1 MRPIDVAL
9 DATPLIGAGTGVAT
23 FTRGALKALAARSD
37 VRVSA
42 YAMSVRGR
50 DQLAA
55 VVPPNVTT
63 ARRPMPA
70 GLLTR
75 SWSSTDRPRG
85 EWWTGRVDVVHGTN
99 FVVPPM
105 GRAAEVV
112 TVYDLTSVR
121 FPELCAPASLRYP
134 ELIRRAVRRG
144 AWVHTLATAIAD
156 EIIELLEVP
165 PDRVRVVPSGLDPVA
180 GDERGDPG
188 VGRALAGA
196 DRYVLALGTIEPRKG
211 LPTLVRAFDRLAGD
225 RPGLHL
231 VVVGPDG
238 WGTQAFGAAVGM
250 ARHPARIRR
259 LGWVDAVARRD
270 LLAGARVLAVPSIYE
285 GFGYP
290 PLEAMAAATPVVA
303 TAVGSLPEVLGDAAR
318 LVPGGDVD
326 AFTDAMAEVLDNDGV
341 AAELARRG
349 PAHAATFRWDACAE
363 GLVELY
369 RDACAAQ
376 G

>member
-23 FTRGALKALAARSD
+23 FTRGALKALAANTD
-37 VRVSA
+37 VRVSG

-55 VVPPNVTT
+55 VVPPNVATR
-63 ARRPMPA
+63 RRPMPA
-70 GLLTR
+70 GVLTKL
-75 SWSSTDRPRG
+75 WSSSDRPRG

-105 GRAAEVV
+105 GTAAEVV
-112 TVYDLTSVR
+112 TVYDLTSIR
-121 FPELCAPASLRYP
+121 FPALCAPASLRYP

-144 AWVHTLATAIAD
+144 AWVHTLATAIAEEAID
-156 EIIELLEVP
+156 LLDAP
-165 PDRVRVVPSGLDPVA
+165 PDRVRVVPSGLDTVA
-180 GDERGDPG
+180 VGERGDPG
-188 VGRALAGA
+188 VGRAMAGA
-196 DRYVLALGTIEPRKG
+196 DQYVLALGTIEPRKG
-211 LPTLVRAFDRLAGD
+211 LPTLVRAFDRLAGT

-238 WGTQAFGAAVGM
+238 WGAQAFGAAVGM
-250 ARHPARIRR
+250 ARHPERIRR
-259 LGWVDAVARRD
+259 LGWVDATARRD
-270 LLAGARVLAVPSIYE
+270 LLAGARLLAVPSIYE

-290 PLEAMAAATPVVA
+290 PLEAMAVGTPVVA
-303 TAVGSLPEVLGDAAR
+303 TSVGSLPEVLGGAAR
-318 LVPGGDVD
+318 LVPGGDID
-326 AFTDAMAEVLDNDGV
+326 AFTDAMADVIDDDDV
-341 AAELARRG
+341 AAELAERG
-349 PAHAATFRWDACAE
+349 PLHAATFRWDACAD

-369 RDACAAQ
+369 RDALAAQ

>member
-1 MRPIDVAL
+1 VRPIDVAV

-23 FTRGALKALAARSD
+23 FTRGALQALATRSD
-37 VRVSA
+37 VRVTG

-50 DQLAA
+50 GQLAA
-55 VVPPNVTT
+55 VVPSGVTT
-63 ARRPMPA
+63 RSRSMPA
-70 GLLTR
+70 GLLTKL
-75 SWSSTDRPRG
+75 WSSSDQPPG

-105 GRAAEVV
+105 RHAAEVV

-144 AWVHTLATAIAD
+144 AWVHTLAAAIAEEVID
-156 EIIELLEVP
+156 LLDVP
-165 PDRVRVVPSGLDPVA
+165 PERVRVVPSGLDPVA
-180 GDERGDPG
+180 DDERGDPTT
-188 VGRALAGA
+188 GRAIAGA
-196 DRYVLALGTIEPRKG
+196 DLYVLALGTIEPRKG
-211 LPTLVRAFDRLAGD
+211 LPSLVRAFDRLAGT
-225 RPGLHL
+225 RPNLHL

-238 WGTQAFGAAVGM
+238 WGTRAFGAAVGM
-250 ARHPARIRR
+250 SRHPQRIRR
-259 LGWVDAVARRD
+259 LGWVDAAARRD
-270 LLAGARVLAVPSIYE
+270 LVVGARLLAVPSIYE

-290 PLEAMAAATPVVA
+290 ALEAMAAATPVVA

-318 LVPGGDVD
+318 LVPGGDID
-326 AFTDAMAEVLDNDGV
+326 AFTEALAEVVDDDAV
-341 AAELARRG
+341 AADLGGRG
-349 PAHAATFRWDACAE
+349 PARAATFRWDACAE

-369 RDACAAQ
+369 RAARGAQ